1 MAPMSGIDYSIVVL
15 YLIGSLA
22 LGAFVSTQIKG
33 FRDYFLAGG
42 ALTTP
47 LLVCTLVSSYNGIDI
62 TFGTSESGF
71 YYGVV
76 SWWWYSLPYYVF
88 IALAAFVVA
97 PRLSRFEGAM
107 TLSDILESAYGTPT
121 RVIGAAA
128 CCIYSIPVH
137 SMAGMMA
144 LAAYVGL
151 SPTWSFVVAFGV
163 CAIYTVMGG
172 MWADVLSD
180 TVHFVLMCVS
190 VAIAIPM
197 AIDWV
202 GGWSFVEHLPTDD
215 VTGEPVFLQHHGG
228 LNPWML
234 VAWAT
239 TGLTI
244 LIEPAFY
251 QRVFA
256 AEDKRSVQR
265 ALLVGILLWAAY
277 DWGVTLIGM
286 LARAAVTQG
295 LLPDDLEGRSA
306 LLTLCV
312 EMLPV
317 GLRGLMIGGI
327 VSAAMANVDTYSLL
341 ASANVVYDIYR
352 PVADP
357 QASDRRL
364 LFLTRLGVFLVMVL
378 AAALSVM
385 FERMRDIWQFLAS
398 IMVSVLLVP
407 LMAALFA
414 RPRPAAGLLAS
425 VAGFAGLIAFYGYLF
440 TQGQYMPNE
449 EVYMVQVGPVAVWQD
464 YAALCALPV
473 SLAGF
478 VLGHFLGR
486 RGVR

>member
-1 MAPMSGIDYSIVVL
+1 
-15 YLIGSLA
+15 
-22 LGAFVSTQIKG
+22 
-33 FRDYFLAGG
+33 
-42 ALTTP
+42 
-47 LLVCTLVSSYNGIDI
+47 
-62 TFGTSESGF
+62 
-71 YYGVV
+71 
-76 SWWWYSLPYYVF
+76 
-88 IALAAFVVA
+88 
-97 PRLSRFEGAM
+97 
-107 TLSDILESAYGTPT
+107 
-121 RVIGAAA
+121 
-128 CCIYSIPVH
+128 
-137 SMAGMMA
+137 
-144 LAAYVGL
+144 
-151 SPTWSFVVAFGV
+151 
-163 CAIYTVMGG
+163 
-172 MWADVLSD
+172 
-180 TVHFVLMCVS
+180 
-190 VAIAIPM
+190 
-197 AIDWV
+197 
-202 GGWSFVEHLPTDD
+202 
-215 VTGEPVFLQHHGG
+215 

-364 LFLTRLGVFLVMVL
+364 LLLTRIGVFFVMVL
-378 AAALSVM
+378 AAALSVL

-407 LMAALFA
+407 MMAALFA
-414 RPRPAAGLLAS
+414 RPRPASGFVGA
-425 VAGFAGLIAFYGYLF
+425 VAGFLGLVAFYGFLF
-440 TQGQYMPNE
+440 TRGEYMPNE

-478 VLGHFLGR
+478 AIGHFAGR
-486 RGVR
+486 RSV

>member
-1 MAPMSGIDYSIVVL
+1 MAPMSGIDYAIVVL
-15 YLIGSLA
+15 YLVGMLV

-97 PRLSRFEGAM
+97 PRLSRYEGAM

-144 LAAYVGL
+144 LATYIGL
-151 SPTWSFVVAFGV
+151 SPMWSFFAAVAV
-163 CAIYTVMGG
+163 CAMYTVMGG

-180 TVHFVLMCVS
+180 TVQFVLMCVS
-190 VAIAIPM
+190 LAVAIPL

-202 GGWSFVEHLPTDD
+202 GGWSFVEHLPKDPA
-215 VTGEPVFLQHHGG
+215 TGEPVFLQHHGG

-256 AEDKRSVQR
+256 TEDKRSVQR

-295 LLPDDLEGRSA
+295 LLPADLEGKSA

-317 GLRGLMIGGI
+317 GLKGLMVGGI
-327 VSAAMANVDTYSLL
+327 VAAAMANVDTYSLL

-357 QASDRRL
+357 NASDRKL
-364 LFLTRLGVFLVMVL
+364 VFLTRTGVFLVMVS
-378 AAALSVM
+378 AAGISLL
-385 FERMRDIWQFLAS
+385 FERMRDTWQFLAS

-414 RPRPAAGLLAS
+414 RPRRAAGLAGAL
-425 VAGFAGLIAFYGYLF
+425 AGFAGLIAFYGLLF

-449 EVYMVQVGPVAVWQD
+449 EVYMWQIGPVHLWQD
-464 YAALCALPV
+464 YAALCALPI

-478 VLGHFLGR
+478 LLGHLAGR
-486 RGVR
+486 RDA